1 MCSQGSG
8 NIYSVACCPNTKFQG
23 DVGKCLASP
32 PWLGNA
38 YSQQITDLL

>member
-8 NIYSVACCPNTKFQG
+8 NTCSVACCPNTKFQG

-32 PWLGNA
+32 PCLGNA
-38 YSQQITDLL
+38 YSQQITGLL